1 MKKLIVTHIKPDL
14 DALTSVWLIHR
25 FWPEWAGAELRFVP
39 AGKGYQPKEGEEVI
53 VVDTGG
59 GRFDHH
65 QAGRRGELTSA
76 GELVFKEIISQ
87 GWLRSNCEALR
98 RLVGVVTQIDN
109 FRELKWPQAAADY
122 HLFSLA
128 EIIDAWSLLYKDD
141 YPRLVA
147 LAEMALDGVYL
158 NFKNR
163 VRAEKEIEKG
173 IKIETPWGKGLV
185 MTTANGAVEHL
196 AQKMGYSVV
205 IRKDPHKGNVRIVGR
220 WDRDV
225 NFTEWSN
232 KLHRADPQATW
243 FLHNSKCMLLN
254 GAGSNTTMVPT
265 KLSLDEV
272 LKVLEI
278 ST

>member
-25 FWPEWAGAELRFVP
+25 FWPEWAGTGLRFVP
-39 AGKGYQPKEGEEVI
+39 AGSSYQPKGDEEVV

-65 QAGRRGELTSA
+65 QAGRGGELTSA
-76 GELVFKEIISQ
+76 AELVFKEIVSQ
-87 GWLRSNCEALR
+87 GWLKSDQEALK
-98 RLVGVVTQIDN
+98 RLVAVVTQIDN
-109 FRELKWPQAAADY
+109 FRELKWPEAAADY

-141 YPRLVA
+141 YPRVVA

-163 VRAEKEIEKG
+163 VRAEKEIKKG
-173 IKIETPWGKGLV
+173 VEVETPWGRGLV
-185 MTTANGAVEHL
+185 MATANGAVEHL

-205 IRKDPHKGNVRIVGR
+205 IRKDPYKGNVRIVGR

-225 NFTEWSN
+225 DFTEWSK
-232 KLHRADPQATW
+232 KLRQADPQATW

-272 LKVLEI
+272 LKVLELG
-278 ST
+278 